1 MKITKKIFLI
11 IFAVFFIIGCK
22 NKEEKLKEINMSYVK
37 GPLSIPSILEKNL
50 GTAEKEFEAEGIK
63 VNFHDVTS
71 GPQQVQ
77 ALMAGDLDV
86 LHAFGGTS
94 AIISASN
101 GAEFTVI
108 NVYSRS
114 PKGFMLVSN
123 SDEINSP
130 QDLRGKKIAG
140 PKGTILHQ
148 LLAAYLEKA
157 GMTTDDVQFINMKV
171 NDAEA
176 ALESRLVDA
185 VLLTGPSAENALK
198 RGAEV
203 ITDGEGLVQGI
214 IVTAVSNDFLK
225 KYPHIVE
232 RIVKLNEKTADFIKN
247 NSDET
252 VKIVSR
258 ETGLSEE
265 EVRKMKE
272 IYDFNPQIK
281 ESDIE
286 ELKNTQEFLIKSGL
300 QENRVDIDK
309 LILKK

>member
-77 ALMAGDLDV
+77 ALMAGDLDI

-94 AIISASN
+94 AIISSSN

-185 VLLTGPSAENALK
+185 VLLTGSSAENAVK

>member
-77 ALMAGDLDV
+77 ALMAGDLDI

-123 SDEINSP
+123 SKNINSP

-148 LLAAYLEKA
+148 LLAAYLEKV